1 MCLPQASRMI
11 PCPSFFYTIG
21 FQKIL
26 FTVFISFVIFKVWW
40 YPCSAFSF
48 PDWVVPWHSKKVL
61 AWKSG
66 DLSSSFSFATSQLWA
81 SLISFLK
88 PYSSEEDRENGLSV
102 KASCLVVAE
111 WIIVVESHVCHFLVG
126 CPWANY
132 LTTASPSFFT
142 CNVRVVIWPHF
153 VACLWTSHEIVQITT
168 PLVKSLA
175 HPKCAN
181 PLPGFILFSSHLP
194 CVCLSRQQASRTLCP
209 LYSRCTKSLV
219 FFEKRII
226 ISIFFFG
233 SWECSAFCLPL
244 LAKAVHSFLLGQ
256 KQKSPS
262 VDWIGTWQWDCSVKN
277 SIIIRIW
284 KSVSGRFF
292 IVGFI
297 VLFVAFY
304 YSQLPNNSFVSRF
317 LCNLHCSVIILRGRN

>member
-1 MCLPQASRMI
+1 M
-11 PCPSFFYTIG
+11 
-21 FQKIL
+21 
-26 FTVFISFVIFKVWW
+26 
-40 YPCSAFSF
+40 
-48 PDWVVPWHSKKVL
+48 VPLHSKKVL

-111 WIIVVESHVCHFLVG
+111 WIIVVESQVCHFLVG

-132 LTTASPSFFT
+132 LTTPSPSFFT

-181 PLPGFILFSSHLP
+181 PLPGFILFSKHLP

-226 ISIFFFG
+226 ISILFLVHENVQHFVCLL
-233 SWECSAFCLPL
+233 WTKQYIDFCWVRNR
-244 LAKAVHSFLLGQ
+244 KAPQ
-256 KQKSPS
+256 
-262 VDWIGTWQWDCSVKN
+262 
-277 SIIIRIW
+277 
-284 KSVSGRFF
+284 
-292 IVGFI
+292 
-297 VLFVAFY
+297 
-304 YSQLPNNSFVSRF
+304 
-317 LCNLHCSVIILRGRN
+317 